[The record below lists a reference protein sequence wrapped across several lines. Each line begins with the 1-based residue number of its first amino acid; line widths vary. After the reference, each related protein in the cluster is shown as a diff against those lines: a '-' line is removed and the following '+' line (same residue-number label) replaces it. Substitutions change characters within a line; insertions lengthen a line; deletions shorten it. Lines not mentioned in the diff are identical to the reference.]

1 MAKNDY
7 LAKQRAMQ
15 QEFLNVGEQFGIQ
28 KMWDYMQI
36 VLRDP
41 NVMGK
46 DTFGPDRLAKIYE
59 GLKAMT
65 DEYHTAFIDH
75 KEADYYQ
82 EKLDKQ
88 LKEIW
93 GDKLV
98 PFYERYPALKQIK
111 YDKARKGWV

>member
-7 LAKQRAMQ
+7 LARQRAMQ

-28 KMWDYMQI
+28 KMWDYFQI

-41 NVMGK
+41 KIMGK
-46 DTFGPDRLAKIYE
+46 DTFGPERLARIYE
-59 GLKAMT
+59 GMKAMT

-82 EKLDKQ
+82 EKLDAN
-88 LKEIW
+88 LREIW
-93 GDKLV
+93 GEKTV
-98 PFYERYPALKQIK
+98 PFYERYPDLKKIK